1 MDKSITKHVIYT
13 ARQGQLCIGSR
24 MAKYGITAAEE
35 PFFMAV
41 QKHDG
46 ATQEV
51 LTSLV
56 GVDKA
61 ATTRAISS
69 LEKKGYLT
77 RRQDEKDRRQN
88 HIYATAR
95 AMNIKTEVQDE
106 LMRLNDEIMNGIS
119 EEEQIILYQA
129 LLKMEKN
136 LEAIKRK
143 ERKE

>member
-143 ERKE
+143 EREE